1 MSLILQ
7 DVLFDV
13 KTNKPV
19 KIDLAEIIKSRA
31 LFQANSGGGKS
42 YILRKF
48 LEQSHG
54 KVQQIIIDP
63 EGEFATLRE
72 KYDYLL
78 VSKSD
83 DANIQLN
90 INHAGLLARRL
101 LETGANAIL
110 DLYELNP
117 FERIAYVKAFC
128 DALINLP
135 KNLWHSCLVI
145 IDEIHTFAPENSKG
159 NAGSLEAVAALASR
173 GRKRGYALI
182 GATQK
187 LSKFH
192 KDVAAEL
199 NTKFTGRCILDIDQ
213 KRASAELGL
222 SDYKSLRNLK
232 YEFWAFG
239 PAISG
244 EPILVKSYEVETKH
258 EDIGNTKITTIADQ
272 NKLNKLMEQ
281 FKDLPTEAAN
291 ELKTKEDL
299 QNKIKELTVRLMQAQ
314 KQPSLAVSSSPKID
328 PLALQKAEQAG
339 QTKAWKEAQKQVLQ
353 MKIDAERYIKFLQ
366 NQSESIK
373 SNILSI
379 KVKLEAENTLPIP
392 SFDLKLPTETKLPI
406 ENSAKNIVYSSLAD
420 KYKTPTVITKGE
432 VIHPLNTSKSNQ
444 VIETLSTENLSKA
457 DIKVLTAIVQRQDH
471 KGSRTQ
477 IAVMSEYSPTSGS
490 FRNILGKLRS
500 SGFIQYSG
508 DDLIATESG
517 IASIGDYQPL
527 PTDPPI
533 ILQKWLS
540 KLPGPEQKILSL
552 LCEAYPETVTRED
565 MGEKTGYSPTSG
577 SFRNSLGHLRST
589 GLIEYIGTTEL
600 KASKE
605 MFPE

>member
-1 MSLILQ
+1 LSLVLQ

-13 KTNKPV
+13 TTAKPV

-48 LEQSHG
+48 LEKSHG
-54 KVQQIIIDP
+54 KIQQIIIDP
-63 EGEFATLRE
+63 EGEFGTLRE

-78 VSKSD
+78 VSKGEG
-83 DANIQLN
+83 ANIQLN

-135 KNLWHSCLVI
+135 KSLWHSCLIV

-213 KRASAELGL
+213 KRAAAELGL
-222 SDYKSLRNLK
+222 QDYKSLRNLK

-258 EDIGNTKITTIADQ
+258 EDIGNTRITTIADQ
-272 NKLNKLMEQ
+272 DKLTKLMEQ

-299 QNKIKELTVRLMQAQ
+299 QKKIREQDQTIRTLNANLKHVELNTVDPKRIQEAETISFGKGFNVGFAECHKKWQQYANQLEKKYDELKQ
-314 KQPSLAVSSSPKID
+314 KMAKINAISIDAINIENGIQNLVRPDSSPNSPMEI
-328 PLALQKAEQAG
+328 
-339 QTKAWKEAQKQVLQ
+339 
-353 MKIDAERYIKFLQ
+353 
-366 NQSESIK
+366 
-373 SNILSI
+373 
-379 KVKLEAENTLPIP
+379 
-392 SFDLKLPTETKLPI
+392 KLPKETKLPP
-406 ENSAKNIVYSSLAD
+406 A
-420 KYKTPTVITKGE
+420 PTVSTKSVVVTRPVTVGE
-432 VIHPLNTSKSNQ
+432 PLTNNDILSPA
-444 VIETLSTENLSKA
+444 ETR
-457 DIKVLTAIVQRQDH
+457 VLIAIVQRPNH
-471 KGSRTQ
+471 AGSRIQ
-477 IAVMSEYSPTSGS
+477 IGVMTEYTPSSGS
-490 FRNILGKLRS
+490 FRNIIGKLRS

-517 IASIGDYQPL
+517 ISAAGNYEPL
-527 PTDPPI
+527 PTDHST
-533 ILQKWLS
+533 ILSNWCA
-540 KLPGPEQKILSL
+540 KLPGPEKKILTAV
-552 LCEAYPETVTRED
+552 CEVYPDTMTREEL
-565 MGEKTGYSPTSG
+565 GEKIGQSSTSG
-577 SFRNSLGHLRST
+577 SFRNSIGHLRST
-589 GLIEYIGTTEL
+589 GLIEYIDKSV

-605 MFPE
+605 MFPDAT

>member
-1 MSLILQ
+1 MTKLE
-7 DVLFDV
+7 VVFDIE
-13 KTNKPV
+13 TNKPV
-19 KIDLAEIIKSRA
+19 PISLEEIVKSRA

-42 YILRKF
+42 YLLRKF
-48 LEQSHG
+48 LEKSHG

-63 EGEFATLRE
+63 EGEFGTLRE

-78 VSKSD
+78 VSKGEG
-83 DANIQLN
+83 ANIQLN
-90 INHAGLLARRL
+90 INHAALLARRL

-135 KNLWHSCLVI
+135 KNLWHSCLII

-213 KRASAELGL
+213 KRAAAELGL
-222 SDYKSLRNLK
+222 QDYKSLRNLK

-258 EDIGNTKITTIADQ
+258 EDIGNTRITTIADQ
-272 NKLNKLMEQ
+272 DKLAKMMEQ

-299 QNKIKELTVRLMQAQ
+299 QNKIKELTVRLQQ
-314 KQPSLAVSSSPKID
+314 SERQQPKPID
-328 PLALQKAEQAG
+328 PQALQKAKQQGFDEGVRQTSKIYKD
-339 QTKAWKEAQKQVLQ
+339 QLTKAETFYNRLKGRIEDIKKLADQIGLKALITDAVDFKVTQSLTEEPVLPKLPPTQSLQVRVQDNHLESTIRSQVDFVNGLGQCERQILIALIQQNGKATRQKISIVTCYSNSSGGFNNAISKLKSSGCIVVEGQDLIITDDGRRAVQGFNPIDDTTDAMLQ
-353 MKIDAERYIKFLQ
+353 RWF
-366 NQSESIK
+366 N
-373 SNILSI
+373 
-379 KVKLEAENTLPIP
+379 KLEKCPAAILEHL
-392 SFDLKLPTETKLPI
+392 S
-406 ENSAKNIVYSSLAD
+406 
-420 KYKTPTVITKGE
+420 KTPHSFHQKTNVGE
-432 VIHPLNTSKSNQ
+432 
-444 VIETLSTENLSKA
+444 A
-457 DIKVLTAIVQRQDH
+457 
-471 KGSRTQ
+471 
-477 IAVMSEYSPTSGS
+477 
-490 FRNILGKLRS
+490 
-500 SGFIQYSG
+500 
-508 DDLIATESG
+508 
-517 IASIGDYQPL
+517 
-527 PTDPPI
+527 
-533 ILQKWLS
+533 
-540 KLPGPEQKILSL
+540 
-552 LCEAYPETVTRED
+552 
-565 MGEKTGYSPTSG
+565 TGYSPTSG
-577 SFRNSLGHLRST
+577 GFNNGISKLNSLG
-589 GLIEYIGTTEL
+589 LIEKNSDGIFRLAQEFLY
-600 KASKE
+600 
-605 MFPE
+605 